1 MQKKLSFEDIDYIL
15 SHQKKVKLPDRRFL
29 HVWDSFDVQN
39 FRGFNE
45 DAEEYEKNRN
55 QAIRRAVEI
64 REAASAD
71 LPTANAEFF
80 NQRAQAA
87 NQMEDVLQQQQQN
100 FDQMAATINAGM
112 RAEREV
118 MFEAFNRG
126 QREME
131 ERARV
136 IQQMQQRHIDTAE
149 ADRQMMMGF
158 IGQIG
163 QLHAQVLQ
171 AQQQNAGQGNIQF
184 IQQRHVDM
192 AAADRQMMM
201 GL

>member
-1 MQKKLSFEDIDYIL
+1 M
-15 SHQKKVKLPDRRFL
+15 
-29 HVWDSFDVQN
+29 WNSFDVQN
-39 FRGFNE
+39 FRGFDA

-55 QAIRRAVEI
+55 QAIKRVVEI

-71 LPTANAEFF
+71 LPTANADFF

-100 FDQMAATINAGM
+100 FDQMTATIKAGM
-112 RAEREV
+112 RAEQEV
-118 MFEAFNRG
+118 MFEALNRG

-149 ADRQMMMGF
+149 ADRQTMMGF
-158 IGQIG
+158 MMQIG
-163 QLHAQVLQ
+163 QLHAGAAERGA
-171 AQQQNAGQGNIQF
+171 AQYSV
-184 IQQRHVDM
+184 HT
-192 AAADRQMMM
+192 ADPPADHARRAIEP
-201 GL
+201 